1 MADAIKRI
9 GMSRAKPFQD
19 RCMYFMFAQ
28 ADVIFGQTTPDAD
41 DLLLAKALWS
51 GQVKPEDIARV
62 VITNVTIG
70 GKIDNGTE
78 VLDSELE
85 YVVMTENKFHD
96 LATSY
101 KAAGLI
107 GA

>member
-1 MADAIKRI
+1 MLSGLQTEIDTHPELTGASKQIK
-9 GMSRAKPFQD
+9 
-19 RCMYFMFAQ
+19 
-28 ADVIFGQTTPDAD
+28 
-41 DLLLAKALWS
+41 
-51 GQVKPEDIARV
+51 IARV
-62 VITNVTIG
+62 VITNATIG
-70 GKIDNGTE
+70 GKIDNETE
-78 VLDSELE
+78 ILDSELE